1 MKTSVFY
8 TLYVVACLSVILW
21 VHTMD
26 SAEHVKKDDHVEW
39 TKPASNAEFMRRQGK
54 INYDELYRK
63 PK

>member
-26 SAEHVKKDDHVEW
+26 SAEHLKKDDHVEW
-39 TKPASNAEFMRRQGK
+39 TKPANNAEFMRRQGK
-54 INYDELYRK
+54 INYE
-63 PK
+63 

>member
-26 SAEHVKKDDHVEW
+26 SAEHVKKDDHVEPSSLPII
-39 TKPASNAEFMRRQGK
+39 KSLGPN
-54 INYDELYRK
+54 N
-63 PK
+63 